1 MVVTLMM
8 TMFITITMAMVNYH
22 IIVDG
27 HDGDDGDDDDD
38 DDDEFFAV
46 TVGPAV
52 ANRGSESAQ
61 PQLGAGGCHHHHN
74 HDHDHYDCQCH
85 GYRDH
90 QGASVIVILEIP
102 FHHDNQ
108 SHYIV
113 HTSYITQS

>member
-1 MVVTLMM
+1 MMMMMMMMVMMMLMMMMMMMVMVMVV
-8 TMFITITMAMVNYH
+8 IE
-22 IIVDG
+22 
-27 HDGDDGDDDDD
+27 
-38 DDDEFFAV
+38 EFFAV
-46 TVGPAV
+46 SVGPAIP
-52 ANRGSESAQ
+52 NRGSESAQ
-61 PQLGAGGCHHHHN
+61 PQLGAGGCHDHHN
-74 HDHDHYDCQCH
+74 HDHDHYDCH

>member
-52 ANRGSESAQ
+52 SNRGSESAQ
-61 PQLGAGGCHHHHN
+61 PQLGAGRHHHN
-74 HDHDHYDCQCH
+74 HVYHE
-85 GYRDH
+85 
-90 QGASVIVILEIP
+90 L
-102 FHHDNQ
+102 
-108 SHYIV
+108 
-113 HTSYITQS
+113 